1 MNPALKWMLFDD
13 DKEIGRK
20 VWLGYD
26 EKGQFRAAHVE
37 QEVDPI
43 IAANVEAEKASHGVK
58 FGEYNRVASL
68 PLTFFEKSGLGDAI
82 DAGDK
87 RYLSKVLNDGD
98 NAKFRT
104 SRGRV

>member
-1 MNPALKWMLFDD
+1 MQPGLNWLLFDHD
-13 DKEIGRK
+13 HEIGRK

-26 EKGQFRAAHVE
+26 EKGQMKAAHVE
-37 QEVDPI
+37 QEVDRI
-43 IAANVEAEKASHGVK
+43 IEANAEEEKASYGQR
-58 FGEYNRVASL
+58 FGDYHKVASV

-87 RYLSKVLNDGD
+87 RFLSKVLNDGD

-104 SRGRV
+104 SRGKV